1 MHKKGEI
8 HFHDLD
14 YHPFQPLTNCCLI
27 DAEKMLSEGFQIG
40 NATVTSPKSIQTASA
55 QLVQIIANVSSSQYG
70 GCTIDR
76 VDELLSH
83 YVIFNEQKHR
93 ETAEKFVTKDNID
106 TYIDEQI
113 TRDIKVY
120 SVLISYSK
128 LSIASLMS
136 RVICS
141 SIYVSILSFV
151 TNFSAV
157 SRCFC
162 SLKITYST
170 SDLKYTY

>member
-1 MHKKGEI
+1 
-8 HFHDLD
+8 
-14 YHPFQPLTNCCLI
+14 
-27 DAEKMLSEGFQIG
+27 MLSEGFQIG

-113 TRDIKVY
+113 TRDIKDA
-120 SVLISYSK
+120 IE
-128 LSIASLMS
+128 SLEYEINTLYTS
-136 RVICS
+136 NGQTP
-141 SIYVSILSFV
+141 FV
-151 TNFSAV
+151 TLGF
-157 SRCFC
+157 
-162 SLKITYST
+162 
-170 SDLKYTY
+170 D

>member
-1 MHKKGEI
+1 
-8 HFHDLD
+8 
-14 YHPFQPLTNCCLI
+14 
-27 DAEKMLSEGFQIG
+27 MLSEGFQIG

-113 TRDIKVY
+113 TRDIKDA
-120 SVLISYSK
+120 IE
-128 LSIASLMS
+128 SLEYEINTLYTS
-136 RVICS
+136 NGQTP
-141 SIYVSILSFV
+141 FV
-151 TNFSAV
+151 TLGFGLGTDCY
-157 SRCFC
+157 SRKIQQAILNTRIKGLGKIELLQS
-162 SLKITYST
+162 SLN
-170 SDLKYTY
+170 